1 MSALPVRQIIGVHS
15 VVDVQDVT
23 NNATLAFEN
32 FAVTYGIFLL
42 LFLFTLACRS
52 YVPAVC

>member
-42 LFLFTLACRS
+42 LLFLFTLACRS
-52 YVPAVC
+52 